1 MIDPEV
7 AGAASVVARD
17 KSQMGRVFTAIPLFA
32 YLLVVFVTLQLTV
45 PDMRAILFRI
55 GKYELTPVE
64 LLYIFTIIIAMAELL
79 RVSKPGIDNTLE
91 AIFMLL
97 VWIVYLVLFILGAT
111 GMLGLGI
118 FSNTEFVVLTV
129 TSLTQVI
136 VAFLINA
143 RTLKRTFDYSGGPD

>member
-7 AGAASVVARD
+7 AGAASVVAKD
-17 KSQMGRVFTAIPLFA
+17 KNQVGKFFVAIPLFA
-32 YLLVVFVTLQLTV
+32 YLLVIFVALQVSGL
-45 PDMRAILFRI
+45 DMRENLFRI
-55 GKYELTPVE
+55 GKYEMAPVE
-64 LLYIFTIIIAMAELL
+64 LLYILTIIIAMAELL
-79 RVSKPGIDNTLE
+79 RVSKPGIDNTRE

-118 FSNTEFVVLTV
+118 FSNTEFLVLTA

-143 RTLKRTFDYSGGPD
+143 RTLKRTLDYTGE

>member
-1 MIDPEV
+1 MLDPEV

-17 KSQMGRVFTAIPLFA
+17 KNQVGRFFAAFPLFA
-32 YLLVVFVTLQLTV
+32 YLLVVFVVLQLTV
-45 PDMRAILFRI
+45 PDMRANLFHI

-64 LLYIFTIIIAMAELL
+64 LLYISTIIIAMAELL
-79 RVSKPGIDNTLE
+79 RVSKPGVDNTQE

-97 VWIVYLVLFILGAT
+97 VWIVYLVLFVLGAT

-143 RTLKRTFDYSGGPD
+143 RTLKRTIDYSGGPD